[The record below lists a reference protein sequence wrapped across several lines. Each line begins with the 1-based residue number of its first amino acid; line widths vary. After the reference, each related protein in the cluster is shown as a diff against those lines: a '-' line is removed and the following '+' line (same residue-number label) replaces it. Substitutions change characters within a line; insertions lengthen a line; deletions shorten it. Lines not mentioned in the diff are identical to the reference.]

1 MGGWDGSS
9 QLLPVLQGVAENL
22 GALEIAR
29 LEVTSQ
35 HLSNALGTLRPTVLG
50 QRGQNPGWTWQ
61 KAHSVLSAALY
72 DPLNELQSWTPG
84 PYDRSDRNVMEVRE
98 DAVWLSGGTDWQ
110 GFQGAFRCVSDEGVQ
125 ASWVA
130 FRVRI
135 ATPEVSGAFLALYAL
150 KRNWG
155 FTGPVLV
162 FNYRGAEVK
171 DDHCFSLRTE
181 FGQAGHEKR
190 HVSQRFETSED
201 RPFDISVHLDWS
213 QKTASMF
220 VDGVPQVT
228 GVPFQGTDP
237 IRYATLYNW
246 RSGARTAFSDLTIGN
261 NCPSA
266 AVHKAERALRPR
278 TMCPCRRKYPA
289 EHLNSSL
296 VGGLLVAIV
305 AVALAV
311 AYQ

>member
-1 MGGWDGSS
+1 MG
-9 QLLPVLQGVAENL
+9 
-22 GALEIAR
+22 
-29 LEVTSQ
+29 
-35 HLSNALGTLRPTVLG
+35 
-50 QRGQNPGWTWQ
+50 
-61 KAHSVLSAALY
+61 
-72 DPLNELQSWTPG
+72 
-84 PYDRSDRNVMEVRE
+84 
-98 DAVWLSGGTDWQ
+98 
-110 GFQGAFRCVSDEGVQ
+110 
-125 ASWVA
+125 
-130 FRVRI
+130 
-135 ATPEVSGAFLALYAL
+135 
-150 KRNWG
+150 
-155 FTGPVLV
+155 
-162 FNYRGAEVK
+162 
-171 DDHCFSLRTE
+171 
-181 FGQAGHEKR
+181 
-190 HVSQRFETSED
+190 FETSED

-246 RSGARTAFSDLTIGN
+246 
-261 NCPSA
+261 PSA

-311 AYQ
+311 TYQ